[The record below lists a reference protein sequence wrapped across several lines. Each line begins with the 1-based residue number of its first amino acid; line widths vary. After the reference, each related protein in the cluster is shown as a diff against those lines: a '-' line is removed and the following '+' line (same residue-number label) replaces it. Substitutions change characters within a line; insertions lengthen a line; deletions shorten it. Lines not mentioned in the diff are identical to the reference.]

1 MLKKMER
8 IIAQV
13 KYVHT
18 SALNHG
24 AAVGEHKYNI
34 TEERT
39 PTALKHNPVSIASTN
54 TV

>member
-1 MLKKMER
+1 MLKKELSHR
-8 IIAQV
+8 YI
-13 KYVHT
+13 YVQT

-39 PTALKHNPVSIASTN
+39 PTALKHNPVSTASTN
-54 TV
+54 PV